1 MSNSS
6 RRPGADRAGLGRGP
20 LTRRL
25 PVLLQAPPEPV
36 EGRAFEAGA
45 GITPGRFLLR
55 AIFSVKR
62 VTVPAMLLAV
72 VWQVGESAVPVVMGV
87 AIDRALATGD
97 AAQLLLWLGV
107 LTALYIALTVAAKL
121 ANRLTSYAVQ
131 LLQHRLRSTLSTA
144 VLHPVGGVARAP
156 DGSVVSVMTS
166 DVARLANAVILLI
179 MPVSRIAAIGFIA
192 VSLLATHWLLGL
204 VVLLGAPAA
213 VWLMGVL
220 SERLS
225 RDTRAYQE
233 LLAATVGRATDLVA
247 GYRVVKGIRAEAEAT
262 RRYRRASQETLVGAR
277 RNAGL
282 LGRFLVGSGAVSG
295 VFVAAVMGLAGWFAV
310 DGRLSIG
317 ELIAAVGLTQALLP
331 QIQSIASIS
340 IPNLAGARA
349 ASARVIDVLRG
360 NDGPGPRQDDA
371 LRAEVAPL
379 PVLEVSAPVATIR
392 VDPGELVGVRA
403 DDRTAARIARTLLD
417 PWAGGGMEARLDGL
431 PARELTPEAY
441 RSRVTVAPHRATLF
455 SGTIRDNLTAGAG
468 AGAAA
473 PGLVDLA
480 VRAAACDDFAADLD
494 LPVGEDGNR
503 LSGGQRQRIA
513 LARALASDAPVLVLH
528 DPTTAVDP
536 VTEHAIAERL
546 PGVRAGRST
555 LLIAS
560 SPVLLGRCD
569 RVVDLFEEAPL
580 RRGDGPLRE
589 GDTPLREGD
598 GPLREGDG
606 PQREEDAPQR
616 ARGASRCD
624 NDAPLHG
631 RTVG

>member
-1 MSNSS
+1 M
-6 RRPGADRAGLGRGP
+6 
-20 LTRRL
+20 
-25 PVLLQAPPEPV
+25 
-36 EGRAFEAGA
+36 
-45 GITPGRFLLR
+45 
-55 AIFSVKR
+55 IFSVKR

-87 AIDRALATGD
+87 AIDRALATGN
-97 AAQLLLWLGV
+97 AGQLVLWLGV
-107 LTALYIALTVAAKL
+107 LTALYGALTVAAKS

-131 LLQHRLRSTLSTA
+131 LVQHRLRSTLSTS
-144 VLHPVGGVARAP
+144 VLHPVGGATRAP

-166 DVARLANAVILLI
+166 DVGRLANAVLLVIL
-179 MPVSRIAAIGFIA
+179 PVSRIAAIGFIA

-204 VVLLGAPAA
+204 VVLLGAPVA

-225 RDTRAYQE
+225 RDTRAYQG
-233 LLAATVGRATDLVA
+233 LLASTVGRATDLVA

-262 RRYRRASQETLVGAR
+262 RRYRQASQETLVGAK

-282 LGRFLVGSGAVSG
+282 LGRFLAGSGAVSG
-295 VFVAAVMGLAGWFAV
+295 TFVAAVMGLAGWFAV

-331 QIQSIASIS
+331 QIQSIASAS

-360 NDGPGPRQDDA
+360 NGGGSPGQDDGTG
-371 LRAEVAPL
+371 AEVAPL
-379 PVLEVSAPVATIR
+379 PVVEVSVSGATIR

-403 DDRTAARIARTLLD
+403 DDRTAARIAGALLD
-417 PWAGGGMEARLDGL
+417 PREGGEVEARLDGL
-431 PARELTPEAY
+431 PARKLTAQEY

-455 SGTIRDNLTAGAG
+455 SGTIRDNLTAGA
-468 AGAAA
+468 
-473 PGLVDLA
+473 PELVDAA

-536 VTEHAIAERL
+536 VTEQAIAVRL
-546 PGVRAGRST
+546 RGVRAGRST

-560 SPVLLGRCD
+560 SPALLGCCD
-569 RVVDLFEEAPL
+569 RVVDLFE
-580 RRGDGPLRE
+580 
-589 GDTPLREGD
+589 
-598 GPLREGDG
+598 
-606 PQREEDAPQR
+606 DALP
-616 ARGASRCD
+616 
-624 NDAPLHG
+624 HG
-631 RTVG
+631 RTMV